1 MPQEVVITGLGI
13 VCPLGV
19 GNEAVWAAIE
29 AGRSGVRTIER
40 FAEAG
45 LQPPIGGEVTDLDPK
60 QYVKPRKSLK
70 VMSRETHFGFSAAE
84 IAWSD
89 AGLEDTEIPSERLGV
104 VVGANIFRSDLNELV
119 ASYRAS
125 SDGDS
130 FDFSRWGQAGMP
142 ELYPLWMLKYLPN
155 MTACHIGIFHDARGP
170 INTIVEGDVS
180 SLLSV
185 IEAADVIA
193 RGHADVMIAGAT
205 SSMLSLIDLCWHA
218 GSGLSTRTDDPAGAC
233 RPFDAD
239 RDGTVA
245 SEGAGMFVL
254 ESREHAEKRGAR
266 IRGRIASYARRA
278 EPSAMTQKP
287 TGAAVRNA
295 LATAVE
301 RSGIAP
307 EAVGHVSAHGLG
319 AVEADAFEAKAI
331 SEVLGDVPVTATK
344 SFFGNLGAAG
354 GAAELVVSLLGA
366 EAGVAPPTQNYATP
380 DPACPVRV
388 SGEPIET
395 PNKSVVAISHKCTGQ
410 AVALVVDE
418 AG

>member
-1 MPQEVVITGLGI
+1 M
-13 VCPLGV
+13 VCPLGI
-19 GNEAVWAAIE
+19 GNEAVWAAVE
-29 AGRSGVRTIER
+29 AGRSGVHTIER

-45 LQPPIGGEVTDLDPK
+45 LQPPIAGEVTDLDPK

-84 IAWSD
+84 IAWAD
-89 AGLEDTEIPSERLGV
+89 AGLEGTSITPERLGV

-119 ASYRAS
+119 ASYRATS
-125 SDGDS
+125 EGES
-130 FDFSRWGQAGMP
+130 FDFTQWGHAGMP

-155 MTACHIGIFHDARGP
+155 MTACHIGIYHDARGP

-218 GSGLSTRTDDPAGAC
+218 GAGLSTRSDDPAGAC
-233 RPFDAD
+233 RPFDAE

-254 ESREHAEKRGAR
+254 ESRDHAEKRGAR
-266 IRGRIASYARRA
+266 IRGRVSGYARRA
-278 EPSAMTQKP
+278 EPSAMTQTP
-287 TGAAVRNA
+287 TGSAVRNS
-295 LATAVE
+295 LAAAVE
-301 RSGIAP
+301 RSRLAP
-307 EAVGHVSAHGLG
+307 EHIGHVSAHGLG
-319 AVEADAFEAKAI
+319 SVEADAFEAQAI
-331 SEVLGDVPVTATK
+331 ADVLGDVRVTATK

-366 EAGVAPPTQNYATP
+366 EAGVAPPTRNYETP
-380 DPACPVRV
+380 DPRCPVNV
-388 SGEPIET
+388 SPEPVET
-395 PNKSVVAISHKCTGQ
+395 PSKSVVAISHKCTGQ
-410 AVALVVDE
+410 AVTLVVDE
-418 AG
+418 AV